1 MGIYLYDYF
10 YPFDP
15 DSWQGQKHW
24 PADHMVDQ
32 TFETYGKEADKSWV
46 LGPDGTKYNVSFHGK
61 GIDTL
66 ADLLVV
72 VVHD

>member
-1 MGIYLYDYF
+1 
-10 YPFDP
+10 
-15 DSWQGQKHW
+15 
-24 PADHMVDQ
+24 MVDQ

-66 ADLLVV
+66 ANLLVV